1 MQNQRI
7 RQSIFLYQIS
17 GYNRFINLFDIIDS
31 VFFRSVSIRTGKSS
45 LYRIIVKQL
54 IRVWNIIIVP
64 AIFLKT
70 KWKYMNVNLTWLKS
84 RASQP
89 F

>member
-45 LYRIIVKQL
+45 LYRIVVKQL
-54 IRVWNIIIVP
+54 IRVWNIIIIP

-70 KWKYMNVNLTWLKS
+70 KRKYMNVNLTWLKS